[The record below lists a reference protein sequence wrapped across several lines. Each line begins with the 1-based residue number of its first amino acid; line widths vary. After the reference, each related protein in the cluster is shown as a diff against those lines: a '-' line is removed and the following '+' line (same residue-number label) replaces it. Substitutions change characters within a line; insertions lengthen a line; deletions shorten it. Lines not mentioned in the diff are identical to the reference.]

1 MFPVSRTN
9 NQRVESV
16 IQDTWGNNVE
26 NVGGEN
32 LSRNDILYN
41 LVKQFASKCA
51 RELRNACKE
60 IIVLE

>member
-1 MFPVSRTN
+1 M
-9 NQRVESV
+9 ESV
-16 IQDTWGNNVE
+16 IQDTRGNNVE